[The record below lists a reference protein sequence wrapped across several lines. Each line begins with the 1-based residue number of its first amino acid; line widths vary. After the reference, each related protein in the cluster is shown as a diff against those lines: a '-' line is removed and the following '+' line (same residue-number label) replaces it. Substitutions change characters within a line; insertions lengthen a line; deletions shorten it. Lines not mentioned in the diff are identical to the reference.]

1 MGSGGSVTTPE
12 SRKSADGDSQEFP
25 SADFRYTKFL
35 EDACSTY
42 MAWGMSYNDYWYG
55 DTSMARFY
63 REAHEKKRIEENE
76 NLWLQG
82 MYIYEAI
89 LDCAPVLNALSKK
102 KDVFPYRDAP
112 IPITKTE
119 IRRKEEK
126 DARDKFKAQKEY
138 MMRMREIWNKQFEEK
153 GGST

>member
-1 MGSGGSVTTPE
+1 
-12 SRKSADGDSQEFP
+12 
-25 SADFRYTKFL
+25 
-35 EDACSTY
+35 

-126 DARDKFKAQKEY
+126 DARDKFNAQKEY